1 MCEHKLTLVELIDIA
16 SYSPLK
22 PRIISLEPGTKRGR
36 IRSSHG
42 SSDEKP
48 VPQTS
53 MNTRDITSSGTTPNS
68 SNPHIVLDTA
78 SLKTGSKPNL
88 VKGRSGVTAT
98 IEVLKAGCLRGESI
112 PVRVSIKHT
121 KPIKSLHGIIVTLV
135 RQGRFDTFP
144 ISGNGLSSKGSASS
158 LKKGLSLS
166 SSGTTTTFRKDLS
179 QVIVP
184 LIVDPDSLTAVM
196 RASVRVPEDAFPTI
210 TSVPDQIVSFRYF
223 IEVLVDLGGKL
234 AGKEEFLNGVGMV
247 NIPGAT
253 TGELDGVES
262 NLGNGDPAGMM
273 TVYGVKVIETERI
286 KQEVKNV
293 VSCRFEVMVGTT
305 DSASGKGR
313 RRKTDTFMDCADN
326 CSHDNTLSTLDCV
339 KQKYSNHP
347 GYSEDHLRTIII
359 PGIDSLL
366 DSQTQPI
373 PIPILLP
380 PGAVDQGAPTLTP
393 TPKPPSPP
401 PPPLPTPILDE
412 MDEKLRMRIAE
423 QALLPSA
430 PPSFGEVGSSSLSVP
445 VVSPETE
452 TPSAPAYAPPAHT
465 PLPSAPPLS
474 LVNGEE
480 EVRESYTHQSL
491 HFAPSAPPV
500 DLGDTG
506 FYCSYPNQPNPHL
519 EQFPEHGAVA
529 SEDKLEME
537 RRRLLAAASAPPL
550 PACGGIMNGYAN
562 GSGINNGPIPS
573 APILCED
580 ADGDLP
586 RYEH

>member
-1 MCEHKLTLVELIDIA
+1 MCEHKLNLVELIDIA

-22 PRIISLEPGTKRGR
+22 PRIISLEPGSKRGR

-42 SSDEKP
+42 FSEEKP
-48 VPQTS
+48 VLKTS
-53 MNTRDITSSGTTPNS
+53 TDVRDTTPDATTPNS
-68 SNPHIVLDTA
+68 SNPHIALDTA
-78 SLKTGSKPNL
+78 SQKGSKSNF
-88 VKGRSGVTAT
+88 VKGRGDVTAT

-166 SSGTTTTFRKDLS
+166 SNGLTTTFRKDLS

-184 LIVDPDSLTAVM
+184 LIVDPERLTAVVS
-196 RASVRVPEDAFPTI
+196 ASVRVPEDAFPTI
-210 TSVPDQIVSFRYF
+210 TSVPGQIVSFRYF

-286 KQEVKNV
+286 KKEVKNV
-293 VSCRFEVMVGTT
+293 VSCRFELMVGTT

-313 RRKTDTFMDCADN
+313 RRKTDTFVDCADI
-326 CSHDNTLSTLDCV
+326 SSQDKALSAVDYV
-339 KQKYSNHP
+339 KQNHP
-347 GYSEDHLRTIII
+347 GYTDDMRTIII
-359 PGIDSLL
+359 PGSIDPLL
-366 DSQTQPI
+366 DSQAQPI
-373 PIPILLP
+373 PIVLP
-380 PGAVDQGAPTLTP
+380 PGTVDQGVPTP
-393 TPKPPSPP
+393 TPLSTPPSPSP
-401 PPPLPTPILDE
+401 LLPLPTPILDE
-412 MDEKLRMRIAE
+412 MDEKTRIRIAE

-430 PPSFGEVGSSSLSVP
+430 PPSFGEVGPSSLSVP
-445 VVSPETE
+445 MVAPETGA
-452 TPSAPAYAPPAHT
+452 PSAPAYAPPAHT
-465 PLPSAPPLS
+465 SLPSAPPLS

-480 EVRESYTHQSL
+480 ESSESFVLQDL

-500 DLGDTG
+500 ELGDAA
-506 FYCSYPNQPNPHL
+506 FFNSYPNQPSPHL
-519 EQFPEHGAVA
+519 EQPPGHGAMA

-537 RRRLLAAASAPPL
+537 RWRLLAAASAPP
-550 PACGGIMNGYAN
+550 PPECSGSINGYASE
-562 GSGINNGPIPS
+562 GGINSSPIPS
-573 APILCED
+573 APVLCED